1 MSTIGVSFT
10 QIRNALNKVDEFG
23 VAACGGRGGRQQKQR
38 DKLLWQQV
46 VDHINA
52 FPRTESHYCRAN
64 SKCQYLSPDL
74 NVTLMYRM
82 FKKKYPDSA
91 SLSLYK
97 KVFHSLKLKF
107 HRPKKDMCGL
117 CDTFNRADE
126 SKRKSF
132 EKSTTTMSRKKTN
145 LGKLKMQ

>member
-23 VAACGGRGGRQQKQR
+23 VAACEGRGGRQQKQR

-107 HRPKKDMCGL
+107 HVWAL
-117 CDTFNRADE
+117 
-126 SKRKSF
+126 
-132 EKSTTTMSRKKTN
+132 
-145 LGKLKMQ
+145 